1 MSANTLKACFT
12 LHDRLAGQSPDVAQ
26 SQDCRAVGDDGDQ
39 IAFARIFIGVE
50 RIFHDFEARLR
61 HAGRV
66 GQRKVVLRS
75 EGFGGY
81 YRYFAGLPFCMV
93 TKGFFSHIFILHC
106 VLWV

>member
-1 MSANTLKACFT
+1 MTGLPAKAPM
-12 LHDRLAGQSPDVAQ
+12 LPSPKT
-26 SQDCRAVGDDGDQ
+26 AVPLVMTAYQ

>member
-1 MSANTLKACFT
+1 MTGLPAKALMLPSPRT
-12 LHDRLAGQSPDVAQ
+12 AVPLVMTATRLP
-26 SQDCRAVGDDGDQ
+26 
-39 IAFARIFIGVE
+39 FARIFIGVE